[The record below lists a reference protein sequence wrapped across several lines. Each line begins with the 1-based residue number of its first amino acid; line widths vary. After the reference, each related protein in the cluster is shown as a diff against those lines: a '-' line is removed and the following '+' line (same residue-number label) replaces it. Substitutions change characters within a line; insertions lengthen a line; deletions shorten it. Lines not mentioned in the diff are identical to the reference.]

1 MRSIA
6 VFWNGF
12 VLNGAKHWYIGHY
25 LISKSVKLGSS
36 KDIYLK
42 VRVLFWVRIKW
53 PIQPVI
59 SFYNMK
65 PLRIWR
71 DAILLQGY
79 TPAFPKQFLGSH
91 WHTRVERG
99 ALRKESRPWI
109 RPGLEPRLH
118 DPVSEWI
125 GGQLITNT
133 SAICILI
140 HKDLEL
146 GFFFLFTPKG
156 FRKLVA
162 AKMIRLTASSA
173 MK

>member
-1 MRSIA
+1 MIDFVYIPRIRTFSQSEFLVLYLIDLEKKYSHRNLNPSSFAMSSIA

-36 KDIYLK
+36 KDIYVK

-118 DPVSEWI
+118 DPV
-125 GGQLITNT
+125 
-133 SAICILI
+133 C
-140 HKDLEL
+140 
-146 GFFFLFTPKG
+146 
-156 FRKLVA
+156 V
-162 AKMIRLTASSA
+162 
-173 MK
+173 

>member
-1 MRSIA
+1 M
-6 VFWNGF
+6 
-12 VLNGAKHWYIGHY
+12 
-25 LISKSVKLGSS
+25 
-36 KDIYLK
+36 
-42 VRVLFWVRIKW
+42 
-53 PIQPVI
+53 
-59 SFYNMK
+59 
-65 PLRIWR
+65 
-71 DAILLQGY
+71 
-79 TPAFPKQFLGSH
+79 
-91 WHTRVERG
+91 
-99 ALRKESRPWI
+99 RKESRPWI